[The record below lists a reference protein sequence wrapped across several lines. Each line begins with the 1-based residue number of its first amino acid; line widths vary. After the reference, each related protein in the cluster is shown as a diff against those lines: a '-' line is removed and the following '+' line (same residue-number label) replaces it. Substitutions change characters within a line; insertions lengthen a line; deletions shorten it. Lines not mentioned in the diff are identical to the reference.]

1 MNFNISLPEPSDL
14 IPLMK
19 HHLYG
24 RKSWHNKPKNQPL
37 PDWLFFVRAKPFY
50 ELRII
55 PHSIEK
61 LSQFL
66 NDHLLAFQAHFES
79 KEE

>member
-14 IPLMK
+14 IPLIK
-19 HHLYG
+19 HHFYVK
-24 RKSWHNKPKNQPL
+24 KSWHKEPKNQPL
-37 PDWLFFVRAKPFY
+37 TGRLFSVRAKPFY
-50 ELRII
+50 EFRII

-66 NDHLLAFQAHFES
+66 NNHFLAFQAHFES
-79 KEE
+79 RED